1 MRPGTRIAL
10 WCGII
15 AIPLSLAP
23 LASIFIR
30 SAAPGTGS
38 LWRIPVELT
47 HLAPVLVTIGALA
60 FARER
65 GLLPGTHTFLTGLVS
80 VIALVLNAAAQVSWS
95 AGFEAA
101 DTGNP
106 APPLARLFLPLLL
119 ASCVVGAVAIA
130 IVLDGLIGKRLHPAV
145 RTAIGIGAGLVT
157 APVVGVTFAMTPLA
171 GAGASVVLVALITFY
186 GPRRSPRPAAWPA
199 PSPAPA
205 AVWYLI
211 AVRTNHRQTRKQH
224 VSTTTLRHIVTLS
237 ATAALALGL
246 SACGHND
253 TNGSAATGAPTG
265 GAAQTSTGG
274 TRPGAPAPGA
284 SAIPTIPDNPNAD
297 VSTGGSYTAS
307 VDGSPYV
314 IDDAVVACVKAE
326 ALTTL
331 TVASPSNVGGKGIVV
346 VLDDSG
352 GVSGLTIGI
361 EGGQRIGYIEGS
373 PVGSAE
379 ATIDGSTYT
388 ITGSAPYV
396 DTSTPAASG
405 LKSYDITITCS

>member
-1 MRPGTRIAL
+1 M
-10 WCGII
+10 
-15 AIPLSLAP
+15 
-23 LASIFIR
+23 
-30 SAAPGTGS
+30 
-38 LWRIPVELT
+38 
-47 HLAPVLVTIGALA
+47 
-60 FARER
+60 
-65 GLLPGTHTFLTGLVS
+65 
-80 VIALVLNAAAQVSWS
+80 
-95 AGFEAA
+95 
-101 DTGNP
+101 
-106 APPLARLFLPLLL
+106 
-119 ASCVVGAVAIA
+119 
-130 IVLDGLIGKRLHPAV
+130 
-145 RTAIGIGAGLVT
+145 
-157 APVVGVTFAMTPLA
+157 
-171 GAGASVVLVALITFY
+171 
-186 GPRRSPRPAAWPA
+186 
-199 PSPAPA
+199 
-205 AVWYLI
+205 
-211 AVRTNHRQTRKQH
+211 
-224 VSTTTLRHIVTLS
+224 STTTLRHIVTLS

-361 EGGQRIGYIEGS
+361 EGGQRINYVEGA
-373 PVGSAE
+373 PVGSAT

-396 DTSTPAASG
+396 NTSTPAASG

>member
-1 MRPGTRIAL
+1 M
-10 WCGII
+10 
-15 AIPLSLAP
+15 
-23 LASIFIR
+23 
-30 SAAPGTGS
+30 
-38 LWRIPVELT
+38 
-47 HLAPVLVTIGALA
+47 
-60 FARER
+60 
-65 GLLPGTHTFLTGLVS
+65 
-80 VIALVLNAAAQVSWS
+80 
-95 AGFEAA
+95 
-101 DTGNP
+101 
-106 APPLARLFLPLLL
+106 
-119 ASCVVGAVAIA
+119 
-130 IVLDGLIGKRLHPAV
+130 
-145 RTAIGIGAGLVT
+145 
-157 APVVGVTFAMTPLA
+157 
-171 GAGASVVLVALITFY
+171 
-186 GPRRSPRPAAWPA
+186 
-199 PSPAPA
+199 
-205 AVWYLI
+205 
-211 AVRTNHRQTRKQH
+211 
-224 VSTTTLRHIVTLS
+224 STTTLRHIVTLS

-253 TNGSAATGAPTG
+253 TSDSAASSGPTASAPGTG
-265 GAAQTSTGG
+265 
-274 TRPGAPAPGA
+274 PGVPAPGA

>member
-101 DTGNP
+101 DAGNP

-253 TNGSAATGAPTG
+253 TSGSAASSGTATSAPGAG
-265 GAAQTSTGG
+265 
-274 TRPGAPAPGA
+274 PGAPAPGA

-297 VSTGGSYTAS
+297 VSAGGSYTAS
-307 VDGSPYV
+307 VDGAPYV
-314 IDDAVVACVKAE
+314 IDDATVACVKTE
-326 ALTTL
+326 GLTTL
-331 TVASPSNVGGKGIVV
+331 TVASPGNVGGKGII
-346 VLDDSG
+346 VLLNDSG

-373 PVGSAE
+373 PVGSAK

-388 ITGSAPYV
+388 ITGSAPYA
-396 DTSTPAASG
+396 DGSGSAAPG

>member
-60 FARER
+60 LARER

-101 DTGNP
+101 DAGNP

-246 SACGHND
+246 SACGHNA
-253 TNGSAATGAPTG
+253 TSGSAATSAPGAPRTG
-265 GAAQTSTGG
+265 APGTG
-274 TRPGAPAPGA
+274 PGAPAPGA

-307 VDGSPYV
+307 VDGAPYV
-314 IDDAVVACVKAE
+314 IDDASVACVKAE
-326 ALTTL
+326 GMTTL
-331 TVASPSNVGGKGIVV
+331 TVASLSSTRDKSIIV
-346 VLDDSG
+346 LLNDSG
-352 GVSGLTIGI
+352 GVTGLTIGI
-361 EGGQRIGYIEGS
+361 EGGQRINYIEGA
-373 PVGSAE
+373 PVGSAT

-396 DTSTPAASG
+396 NTSTPAASG

>member
-101 DTGNP
+101 DAGNP

-246 SACGHND
+246 SACGHNA
-253 TNGSAATGAPTG
+253 TSGSAATSAPGAPRTG
-265 GAAQTSTGG
+265 APGTG
-274 TRPGAPAPGA
+274 PGAPAPGA

-297 VSTGGSYTAS
+297 VSAGGSYTAS
-307 VDGSPYV
+307 VDGAPYV
-314 IDDAVVACVKAE
+314 IDDATVACVKTE
-326 ALTTL
+326 GLTTL
-331 TVASPSNVGGKGIVV
+331 TVASPSNVGGKGII
-346 VLDDSG
+346 VLLNDSG

-373 PVGSAE
+373 PVGSAK

-388 ITGSAPYV
+388 ITGSAPYA
-396 DTSTPAASG
+396 DGSGSAAPG

>member
-1 MRPGTRIAL
+1 M
-10 WCGII
+10 
-15 AIPLSLAP
+15 
-23 LASIFIR
+23 
-30 SAAPGTGS
+30 
-38 LWRIPVELT
+38 
-47 HLAPVLVTIGALA
+47 
-60 FARER
+60 
-65 GLLPGTHTFLTGLVS
+65 
-80 VIALVLNAAAQVSWS
+80 
-95 AGFEAA
+95 
-101 DTGNP
+101 
-106 APPLARLFLPLLL
+106 
-119 ASCVVGAVAIA
+119 
-130 IVLDGLIGKRLHPAV
+130 
-145 RTAIGIGAGLVT
+145 
-157 APVVGVTFAMTPLA
+157 
-171 GAGASVVLVALITFY
+171 
-186 GPRRSPRPAAWPA
+186 
-199 PSPAPA
+199 
-205 AVWYLI
+205 
-211 AVRTNHRQTRKQH
+211 
-224 VSTTTLRHIVTLS
+224 STTTLRHIVTLS

-265 GAAQTSTGG
+265 GAARTSTGG

-331 TVASPSNVGGKGIVV
+331 TVASPSNVGGKGII
-346 VLDDSG
+346 VLLNDSG

-373 PVGSAE
+373 PVGSAK

-388 ITGSAPYV
+388 ITGSAPYA
-396 DTSTPAASG
+396 DGSGSAAPG